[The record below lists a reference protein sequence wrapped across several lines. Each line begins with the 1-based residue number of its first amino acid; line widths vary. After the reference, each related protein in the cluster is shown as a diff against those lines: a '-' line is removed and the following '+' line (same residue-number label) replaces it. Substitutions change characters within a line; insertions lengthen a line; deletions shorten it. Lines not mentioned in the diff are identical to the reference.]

1 MYNLNLFQFYYITLD
16 RRSPNSAHKTRGASI
31 SSTPIT
37 MVSLAQFDKAVETV
51 QNLPKDGPVKLGDDE
66 KLVVCLFSAIRRSSS
81 SSPILPPAV
90 LLALQTRLVLPG
102 SGSFLSIPF

>member
-1 MYNLNLFQFYYITLD
+1 
-16 RRSPNSAHKTRGASI
+16 
-31 SSTPIT
+31 

-81 SSPILPPAV
+81 PILPPAV
-90 LLALQTRLVLPG
+90 LLALQTRLVLPDN
-102 SGSFLSIPF
+102 GSFLSIPF